1 MQEIHDATI
10 IRKYLNH
17 YDFTKY
23 FTQIPEGFFLCQYEK
38 GELLSSIYTPTDY
51 LQFSLDGII
60 RIYTVN
66 SDGSLIP
73 VGHHTTPTLL
83 GDVELCGNP
92 TYFIVEAAS
101 PVTCLVLPLNH
112 CRESLLNDN
121 RFLRLLV
128 NNLSDKLEKLS
139 NFGSNLSTVEERLIH
154 YLQICCPDH
163 TLTNVEN
170 ATFHL
175 HCSRRQIQRILKKQ
189 TETGTLRRIGKGK
202 YVLAEPISD

>member
-38 GELLSSIYTPTDY
+38 GELLSSIYNPTDY

-83 GDVELCGNP
+83 
-92 TYFIVEAAS
+92 
-101 PVTCLVLPLNH
+101 
-112 CRESLLNDN
+112 
-121 RFLRLLV
+121 
-128 NNLSDKLEKLS
+128 
-139 NFGSNLSTVEERLIH
+139 ER
-154 YLQICCPDH
+154 
-163 TLTNVEN
+163 V
-170 ATFHL
+170 
-175 HCSRRQIQRILKKQ
+175 
-189 TETGTLRRIGKGK
+189 
-202 YVLAEPISD
+202 